1 MKKVLRMCVVCRQMK
16 DKSELIR
23 VNKTKDGKV
32 VVDLSGKQDGRGA
45 YICKSGDCLDKLDK
59 NKAFNRAYKSQV
71 DNDIYES
78 LKKFKEN

>member
-16 DKSELIR
+16 DKSQLLR
-23 VNKTKDGKV
+23 VNKTKDGRV
-32 VVDLSGKQDGRGA
+32 CIDLSGKQDGRGA
-45 YICKSGDCLDKLDK
+45 YICKNGDCLDKLDK

-78 LKKFKEN
+78 LKKLKEN